1 MQVSHPS
8 TPVTITTEEVRASFR
23 QVRVRRAAGPDDI
36 SGRHIHEC
44 GDSLT
49 SVYCELF
56 QRPLDEGDSLTS
68 VYCELFQ
75 RSLEEA
81 MFQTWK
87 SSGRARS
94 SSRSATVMN
103 DYRPVAL
110 TSIPFNCAERI
121 VMHRLRLE
129 TADHQYLI
137 QILYY
142 PEENSDVM
150 NM

>member
-44 GDSLT
+44 
-49 SVYCELF
+49 
-56 QRPLDEGDSLTS
+56 GDSLTS